1 MTNLNSRP
9 ARQTTVLLVAA
20 ALGLPISLAAASP
33 ATAQNADCQRAS
45 TPVERAICATP
56 RLTALDRQIAQKYA
70 AQTRAMTPANA
81 QVLRL
86 DQRAFLDA
94 RDGAVANMTGAEL
107 VEELTRQLSGRL
119 EWLTSLRNDP
129 LSDVIGR
136 WRSLN
141 GEITII
147 QWSTGVVTFAAQTVD
162 TPRNRWVCD
171 AQGDGERTAD
181 GAAQFRITS
190 SDSSAWA
197 LTVQRKGATL
207 EVQEHDE
214 SGDGRPP
221 YCGSAGSIAGTYFQA
236 VPTPD
241 PSR

>member
-1 MTNLNSRP
+1 MTSHYSRP
-9 ARQTTVLLVAA
+9 ARQATALLVAA
-20 ALGLPISLAAASP
+20 ALGLPLSLVAASP
-33 ATAQNADCQRAS
+33 STAQNADCRRAS

-56 RLTALDRQIAQKYA
+56 SLTALDRQIAQKYA
-70 AQTRAMTPANA
+70 AQTRDMSAENA
-81 QVLRL
+81 QALRR

-107 VEELTRQLSGRL
+107 TDELTRQLSGRL

-129 LSDVIGR
+129 LSDVTGR

-141 GEITII
+141 GEMSII

-190 SDSSAWA
+190 SDSSAWS

-214 SGDGRPP
+214 GGDGRPP

-236 VPTPD
+236 IPAPD